1 VLYDVIGKF
10 SWMRVKQKGA
20 KPFKMHVVQK
30 QPFAFTITGRQ
41 ELVRG
46 QSEITRLL
54 TVRENCRTPKLT
66 IILIPSHLLPCERN
80 DSRRFIVI
88 FQRLG
93 LLFGMLLFSMSFYYS
108 LARLV
113 MWVASL

>member
-1 VLYDVIGKF
+1 
-10 SWMRVKQKGA
+10 
-20 KPFKMHVVQK
+20 MHVVQK
-30 QPFAFTITGRQ
+30 QPSAFTVAGRQ

-46 QSEITRLL
+46 QSQITHLL

-66 IILIPSHLLPCERN
+66 IILIPTHLLPCERY

-93 LLFGMLLFSMSFYYS
+93 LLVGMLLFSMSFYYS

>member
-1 VLYDVIGKF
+1 MTLSAGSLGCESNKKD
-10 SWMRVKQKGA
+10 GA

-30 QPFAFTITGRQ
+30 QPFAFTVTSGQ
-41 ELVRG
+41 ELVRR
-46 QSEITRLL
+46 QSQITRLL
-54 TVRENCRTPKLT
+54 TIRENCRTPKLT
-66 IILIPSHLLPCERN
+66 IILIPSHLVPCERN